1 MWQSGSVAENLNTN
15 TSYLTVPDLVE
26 LFEATPGKVRRLIE
40 DHHLGAVR
48 IDGVLQIPAEF
59 VKDNAP
65 LPALRGTLLVLIDGG
80 FSSEEA
86 VTWLLTENEEL
97 GERPVDALQAGKK
110 SSVRRATQGL
120 AF

>member
-1 MWQSGSVAENLNTN
+1 MAENPDTN

-26 LFEATPGKVRRLIE
+26 LFDSTPSKVRRLIE

-48 IDGVLQIPAEF
+48 IEGVLQVPAKF

-80 FSSEEA
+80 FSTDEA
-86 VTWLLTENEEL
+86 VTWLLTDNDEL
-97 GERPVDALQAGKK
+97 GERPIDALQDGKK